1 MVKTKI
7 MNNRAYNKA
16 KEHLRDFTKFPT
28 INDIVLLMEEHA
40 KDVSIEFT
48 EWKELKGWVRSARR
62 DELSWVNEFIEN
74 GITKYE
80 FQSTKELYTQF
91 LKEQE
96 NEKLYD

>member
-1 MVKTKI
+1 

-40 KDVSIEFT
+40 KNVSIEFAHY
-48 EWKELKGWVRSARR
+48 L
-62 DELSWVNEFIEN
+62 LSKT
-74 GITKYE
+74 ITKSRGIDENKTYHPWEFNLLRGELLVGKDEVYE
-80 FQSTKELYTQF
+80 QF

-96 NEKLYD
+96 NENL